1 MSPFSTRLHDT
12 DASPS
17 AMSNRTTGDFP
28 PEIAVDKFTHFA
40 LNSHHIPLGSM
51 TQDQWLDILDAIDA
65 WLRIGGGFSV
75 HSAECLLERLIAEHA
90 ATHIPGLS
98 QDRTRILFD
107 AQLLVLQSWVE
118 CFRGSE
124 SSSHLALIKAQR
136 ALERR
141 LELPSQLGGMVHPTK
156 FPLEEFVAVVGGFLT
171 FRTQSGSEGAGHLL
185 LQITGDMDEIELN
198 TVEYACSLGPLF
210 EDCAIQ
216 LLEVDMKNDLALDL
230 LERMRILKENRCWR
244 QMEIPDVAE
253 RMLLESSLDQITE
266 SNQFGSNDVAQLS
279 SFEQEAIERRLIDVV
294 TSANESD
301 DVQRIIQKM
310 SNIQLNAK
318 LITALIEFYLR
329 VGDVESAAEWLQKL
343 DTSSLVSSNLIES
356 IIESWRAQSGTR
368 VVWRVDEVFKNI
380 FSKVQREG
388 KIQSLNTQA
397 FYSTILMWSTSG
409 DTAADRKIV
418 DWYSQMKTW
427 EVQPDTAT
435 LKLILHA
442 AVRGGFEGS
451 IQFVAKDLSN
461 RWKSLEAPEKEELVG
476 SLIGL
481 ASLKGVDVAT
491 ISFLMDGL
499 RTEEVLPKQQLCRT
513 FLNLLHADSA
523 SASDV
528 MKILNSFGNTKGDT
542 DLSLFALAIQIL
554 FKVEQKPVADVESVY
569 DRALGV
575 IQEYRTE
582 IDDNDISQFI
592 DGVIAMHVHRKL
604 YSEAGSCLQKAE
616 NKLLANPESSK
627 NVSIIPLECYKRLI
641 VRKWYTVKTAPRVE
655 RTFERLTG
663 LYRSGYFNLK
673 PDCEIYAGYIRA
685 LSACGKDVETPLN
698 EMIEMYKANGTKSS
712 VPSVEPFNVVLLS
725 YGQGKEKTTNAGEK
739 SIALFNRMITLGV
752 DPDIKTLNFVLK
764 NVIRGSNQNP
774 YVIVSGLMARVE
786 AKKMQHNSF
795 TLHFVLEACGSAH
808 SGDRESALKKCLST
822 LGEIREKGYVGRAT
836 YGICSRV
843 IYRLLSKGA
852 RADKVA
858 VSVMS
863 LCREDGWFDSEVRDR
878 LQSLMSPVAWEQQ
891 YIAELTPGSQEPA
904 DWSRNIRPETSRPNE
919 ATAL

>member
-435 LKLILHA
+435 LTLILHA

-513 FLNLLHADSA
+513 FLSLLHADSA